1 MRYRPFG
8 ISGIAASA
16 ISLLLQARPGADAQR
31 LALAAMENGI
41 NTFTLMGG
49 SRETAEG
56 AATAW
61 TQVERHLLVLGLRL
75 AGPPDQPLSAEY
87 LSTAI
92 REHLGWAG
100 LEYFDFLL
108 LEEAAFAALTPD
120 AIRLLGDLRAVGL
133 ARLIGVVGASDA
145 LDACIGSELF
155 EAMAAPFDMTSGWAM
170 RRRVKSAV
178 AADMALIC
186 CDATPDHLCTPPR
199 APKARLNLLGRPS
212 ANPLAGTG
220 TYAFL
225 HRTAGWSAE
234 ELCIGYVLTEPAFA
248 TIQIDTTDIGLIERY
263 AAITDRDLPTG
274 VAAQIEMARF
284 AAQAPAARSA

>member
-8 ISGIAASA
+8 ISGVAASA
-16 ISLLLQARPGADAQR
+16 ISLLLQAHHGADVQR
-31 LALAAMENGI
+31 LALAGLENGI
-41 NTFTLMGG
+41 NTFTLVGG
-49 SRETAEG
+49 SREAAQG
-56 AATAW
+56 AGIAW

-75 AGPPDQPLSAEY
+75 SGPVGQALSAEY
-87 LSTAI
+87 LSAAI
-92 REHLGWAG
+92 REHMSWAG

-108 LEEAAFAALTPD
+108 LEETAFASLTPD

-133 ARLIGVVGASDA
+133 ARLIGVVGASEA

-155 EAMAAPFDMTSGWAM
+155 ETMATPFDMTSGWAV

-178 AADMALIC
+178 EADMALIC
-186 CDATPDHLCTPPR
+186 CDASPEALCQPPR
-199 APKARLNLLGRPS
+199 PQKMKLNLLGRPP
-212 ANPLAGTG
+212 ANPLGGAG

-225 HRTAGWSAE
+225 HQTKGWSAE

-248 TIQIDTTDIGLIERY
+248 TIQVDTTDPGLIERY

-284 AAQAPAARSA
+284 AAQAPTARSA

>member
-8 ISGIAASA
+8 ISGVAASA

-31 LALAAMENGI
+31 LALAALENGI
-41 NTFTLMGG
+41 NTFTLVGG
-49 SRETAEG
+49 SREVAEG
-56 AATAW
+56 AGIAW

-75 AGPPDQPLSAEY
+75 PGPAGRPVTAEY
-87 LSTAI
+87 LSAVI
-92 REHLGWAG
+92 REHLAWAG

-108 LEEAAFAALTPD
+108 LEEAAFAALTSE

-133 ARLIGVVGASDA
+133 ARLIGVAGSSEA

-155 EAMAAPFDMTSGWAM
+155 EVLAAPFDMTSGWAM
-170 RRRVKSAV
+170 RRRIKNAV
-178 AADMALIC
+178 EAEMALIC
-186 CDATPDHLCTPPR
+186 CDASPDALCQPPR
-199 APKARLNLLGRPS
+199 AQKAKLNLLGRAP
-212 ANPLAGTG
+212 ANPLSGAG

-225 HRTAGWSAE
+225 HHTKGWGAE

-248 TIQIDTTDIGLIERY
+248 TIQIDTTDVALIERY
-263 AAITDRDLPTG
+263 ASITDRDLPTG

-284 AAQAPAARSA
+284 AVQQPIARSA